1 MIFLRA
7 SVLLLSSVSSFLQEV
22 FPQLYEI
29 AQCFSRPYGTK
40 DTHALGSPRFSAGL
54 PSFAPGG
61 AYRCVLRGQFFL
73 ASLRLGVN
81 SFLLPYLR
89 VSLCLGVSVVNLP
102 FWVAASRAVSQ
113 WLILENLSGA
123 RNRDR

>member
-73 ASLRLGVN
+73 ASLRLGVTLFFFRVFE
-81 SFLLPYLR
+81 SLCVS
-89 VSLCLGVSVVNLP
+89 VSL
-102 FWVAASRAVSQ
+102 
-113 WLILENLSGA
+113 WLISLFGLRLPALCLNG
-123 RNRDR
+123 